1 MNYTPAIEKLINEL
15 QKLPG
20 IGPKSAQRL
29 SYYLLKQPS
38 NQIQLLS
45 EAIAGII
52 GKIHYCEICN
62 NFTEETLCFV
72 CRSEK
77 RDKSLICVVE
87 QPFDILAFER
97 TGSFRGLYHCLL
109 GAISPIDGIT
119 PDQLRIQS
127 LIERV
132 KNGNVK
138 EIIIGTNPD
147 TEGEAT
153 ATYLTQILKPMGV
166 PLSRIGVGI
175 PIGGDL
181 EYTDQVTLSRA
192 FEGRKSI

>member
-1 MNYTPAIEKLINEL
+1 MNYTPAIEKLITEL

-29 SYYLLKQPS
+29 SYYLLRQPS
-38 NQIQLLS
+38 NQVQLLS

-52 GKIHYCEICN
+52 GKIHYCETCN

-109 GAISPIDGIT
+109 GAIS
-119 PDQLRIQS
+119 
-127 LIERV
+127 
-132 KNGNVK
+132 
-138 EIIIGTNPD
+138 
-147 TEGEAT
+147 
-153 ATYLTQILKPMGV
+153 
-166 PLSRIGVGI
+166 
-175 PIGGDL
+175 
-181 EYTDQVTLSRA
+181 
-192 FEGRKSI
+192 

>member
-1 MNYTPAIEKLINEL
+1 MTYTPAIEKLITEL

-29 SYYLLKQPS
+29 AYYLLKQPS
-38 NQIQLLS
+38 NQVQNLS
-45 EAIAGII
+45 DSISGII

-62 NFTEETLCFV
+62 NFTEEKICVV

-77 RDKSLICVVE
+77 RDKTSICVVE

-97 TGSFRGLYHCLL
+97 TGSFHGVYHCLM

-119 PDQLRIQS
+119 PDQLKIQS
-127 LIERV
+127 LIDRV
-132 KNGNVK
+132 KNGGIK
-138 EIIIGTNPD
+138 EIIIGTNPN

-153 ATYLTQILKPMGV
+153 STYLIQILKPFGV

-181 EYTDQVTLSRA
+181 EYTDQVTLSKA
-192 FEGRKSI
+192 FEGRRSL

>member
-1 MNYTPAIEKLINEL
+1 MTYTPAIEKIINEL

-29 SYYLLKQPS
+29 TYYLLKQPS
-38 NQIQLLS
+38 NQIQALS
-45 EAIAGII
+45 DAIAGII

-62 NFTEETLCFV
+62 NFTEEKLCNV

-97 TGSFRGLYHCLL
+97 TGSYHGLYHCLM

-119 PDQLRIQS
+119 PDQLKIQS
-127 LIERV
+127 LVNRI
-132 KNGNVK
+132 KNGNIK

-153 ATYLTQILKPMGV
+153 STYLIQILKPFGV

-175 PIGGDL
+175 PIGGNL

-192 FEGRKSI
+192 FEGRRVI